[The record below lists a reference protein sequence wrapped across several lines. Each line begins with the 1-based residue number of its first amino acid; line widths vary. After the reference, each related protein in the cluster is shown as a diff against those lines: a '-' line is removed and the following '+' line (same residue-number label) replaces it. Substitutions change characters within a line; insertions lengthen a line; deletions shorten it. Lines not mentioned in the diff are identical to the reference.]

1 MSDTETPVLRRCPRC
16 GKMRMSTKANRFHD
30 HCRRENAKLPRL
42 AQGAIARL
50 PERRD
55 EEDED

>member
-1 MSDTETPVLRRCPRC
+1 MSDAEKPVLRPCPRC
-16 GKMRMSTKANRFHD
+16 GKMRMSTRANRFHKS
-30 HCRRENAKLPRL
+30 CRRENAKLPRL

-50 PERRD
+50 PERD